1 MNKPVSVSAAT
12 LVALTLCMPAVAG
25 EVSPQSIDGAVT
37 LDTAEA
43 KAMFDQEVAF
53 VDVRKD
59 SDWDAGRIPGA
70 IHLDIKSK
78 FSEESLAGEIEKG
91 ESVVIYCNGASCMRS
106 SDASAMAVG
115 WGFSRVHYYRDGFPA
130 WKAAGNPVE

>member
-43 KAMFDQEVAF
+43 KAMFDREVAF

-78 FSEESLAGEIEKG
+78 FSEESLTGEIEKG

-115 WGFSRVHYYRDGFPA
+115 WGFTRVHYYRDGFPA